1 MDQKTNV
8 MRYLDKLNISYKI
21 HAYTETNAIG
31 GMDVAFA
38 LNKNPSQVFKTLVT
52 IGKSKKYYV
61 FMIPVNREL
70 DLKKAAASV
79 DEKSVEMIKSK
90 DLLQLTGYI
99 HGGCSPLCMKRPL
112 KTMIDSS
119 VESQKTIF
127 FSAGKVGYQI
137 EIEFTDLQ
145 KAMDI
150 KMTALVM

>member
-1 MDQKTNV
+1 
-8 MRYLDKLNISYKI
+8 
-21 HAYTETNAIG
+21 
-31 GMDVAFA
+31 
-38 LNKNPSQVFKTLVT
+38 
-52 IGKSKKYYV
+52 
-61 FMIPVNREL
+61 
-70 DLKKAAASV
+70 
-79 DEKSVEMIKSK
+79 MIKSK